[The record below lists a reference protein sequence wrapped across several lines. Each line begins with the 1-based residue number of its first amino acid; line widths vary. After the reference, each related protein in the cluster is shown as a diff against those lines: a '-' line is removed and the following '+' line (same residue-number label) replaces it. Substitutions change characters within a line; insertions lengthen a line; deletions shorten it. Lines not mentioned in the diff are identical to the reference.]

1 MGHGELSLQF
11 LVRLLMAFVGR
22 KNLTESSRYSDKNDS
37 NQSNTLEI
45 RDLLVRIQNFASG
58 DFVKFVRGP
67 LVVAEAVGDGMVAV
81 VSVNAPPSLVMFVV
95 VIESCVV
102 VIGLADVISSV
113 VPFTLLSVD
122 VPVCSVSTDVIGSVS
137 VDVVKVPLELC
148 VVELMP
154 FGVIGSSVVLLVPD
168 DSVVA
173 LSL

>member
-1 MGHGELSLQF
+1 
-11 LVRLLMAFVGR
+11 MAFVGR

-122 VPVCSVSTDVIGSVS
+122 VPVSSLPVCSVSTDVIGSVS